1 MVTWRTKIKCHNST
15 TIKSTNCWSEETR
28 LSKLYLREDACW
40 FLARRRNNHWIH
52 SKLLHFLCCSCDSVR
67 WWACWHSVHE
77 PRYSDKKAISTR
89 KSVISSRQ
97 QSITILCSSV
107 SHQKL
112 AIMFLTYFMPSAII
126 NDPKVG
132 LNIRSRRVSMKLDL
146 SGPTKQ
152 PYI

>member
-1 MVTWRTKIKCHNST
+1 MKIKKKCHNST
-15 TIKSTNCWSEETR
+15 TITSTNCWSEETR

-40 FLARRRNNHWIH
+40 FVALRRNNHWVH
-52 SKLLHFLCCSCDSVR
+52 SILLHFLCCSCDSFR
-67 WWACWHSVHE
+67 WWACWHSVQE
-77 PRYSDKKAISTR
+77 PRFSDKPAIST
-89 KSVISSRQ
+89 KKPVISLHQ
-97 QSITILCSSV
+97 QPATLLCGWV
-107 SHQKL
+107 SHQKM
-112 AIMFLTYFMPSAII
+112 AIMFLTYFEPSDTI

>member
-1 MVTWRTKIKCHNST
+1 M
-15 TIKSTNCWSEETR
+15 
-28 LSKLYLREDACW
+28 
-40 FLARRRNNHWIH
+40 
-52 SKLLHFLCCSCDSVR
+52 
-67 WWACWHSVHE
+67 
-77 PRYSDKKAISTR
+77 
-89 KSVISSRQ
+89 
-97 QSITILCSSV
+97 
-107 SHQKL
+107 